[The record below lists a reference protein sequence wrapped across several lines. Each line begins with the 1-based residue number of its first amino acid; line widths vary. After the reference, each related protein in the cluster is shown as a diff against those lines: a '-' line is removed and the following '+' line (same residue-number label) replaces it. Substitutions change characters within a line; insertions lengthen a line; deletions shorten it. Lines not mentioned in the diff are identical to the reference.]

1 MFDLIFLMFDL
12 DFKNS
17 NVQDCATKEC
27 REKRLFYTQRSQVP
41 LPSSKCIRRL
51 LQTRQ
56 GESTS
61 NELPAFGDATFCGSL
76 VEQKKTIFHP
86 SQECSPKN
94 FPKQAMSIRSG
105 MFWSFERLP
114 KEQSISDKTHGSSLI
129 RQVPSVFL
137 IEGVLDFLEESAEPF
152 LHEAAPLF
160 QQQFQQFNISNIIP
174 NHSKF
179 SWKLFQVS
187 QLAAPGS
194 IAVINY
200 AIGPQRLA
208 FQPYS
213 TVE

>member
-76 VEQKKTIFHP
+76 VEQKKHFP
-86 SQECSPKN
+86 SFAGMLAEKLSEAGYEHQE
-94 FPKQAMSIRSG
+94 R
-105 MFWSFERLP
+105 
-114 KEQSISDKTHGSSLI
+114 HVLI
-129 RQVPSVFL
+129 
-137 IEGVLDFLEESAEPF
+137 I
-152 LHEAAPLF
+152 
-160 QQQFQQFNISNIIP
+160 
-174 NHSKF
+174 
-179 SWKLFQVS
+179 
-187 QLAAPGS
+187 
-194 IAVINY
+194 
-200 AIGPQRLA
+200 
-208 FQPYS
+208 
-213 TVE
+213 